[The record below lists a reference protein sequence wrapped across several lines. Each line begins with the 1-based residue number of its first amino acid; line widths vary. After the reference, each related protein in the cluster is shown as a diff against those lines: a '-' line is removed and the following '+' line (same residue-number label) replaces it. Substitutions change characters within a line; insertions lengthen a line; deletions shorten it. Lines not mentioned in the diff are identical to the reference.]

1 MPRPRRS
8 PSSARSATA
17 TAEAGLA
24 ARIRRV
30 VTATAADQPL
40 PTTRELGARLGVAN
54 TTVYRVLRALG
65 AAGEVWQHPTSGR
78 YFPKGAERL
87 LDRPKPI
94 ACLIRRL
101 ELGSELYRELLE
113 GISAGCGA
121 GGRTMLL
128 WHDEL
133 LVNHPD
139 PQEPPAFASRARQH
153 AILGDFLARH
163 ADSAGGFILDHVWS
177 DEALRAQAAALRPA
191 VVLFRTCPLDSLG
204 HVSASFRAGT
214 YTALGHLLG
223 RGFEQIIPAR
233 PFTDDP
239 AVDEFFA
246 TLRTVAAEIDCA
258 SRVSAP
264 APASTQAER
273 QALVQRVRGAS
284 RRTALLCPEDNVAV
298 LLLSALRAAGVACPR
313 QVGLLSVMGTD
324 FATRAGL
331 SCLRYD
337 FRKLGRAA
345 VAALAADPPARTVI
359 EPTLWPG
366 ETT

>member
-1 MPRPRRS
+1 MARNRRNT
-8 PSSARSATA
+8 PSRAPAAAPET
-17 TAEAGLA
+17 GLA
-24 ARIRRV
+24 ARIRKLV
-30 VTATAADQPL
+30 ATAAADQPL
-40 PTTRELGARLGVAN
+40 PTTRELGDRLGVAN
-54 TTVYRVLRALG
+54 TTVFRVLRHLTQ
-65 AAGEVWQHPTSGR
+65 AGEVWQHPTNGR
-78 YFPKGAERL
+78 YFPKHARRL
-87 LDRPKPI
+87 LARPKPV

-121 GGRTMLL
+121 DGRTMLL

-139 PQEPPAFASRARQH
+139 PHEPPVFASLAQQR

-163 ADSAGGFILDHVWS
+163 GDTAGGFILDHVWS
-177 DEALRAQAAALRPA
+177 DDALRSQAAALRPA
-191 VVLFRTCPLDSLG
+191 LVLFRTCPLESVG
-204 HVSASFRAGT
+204 NVSAGFRAGAF
-214 YTALGHLLG
+214 TALGHLLG
-223 RGFEQIIPAR
+223 RGYEQIIPAS
-233 PFTDDP
+233 PFAGDP

-246 TLRTVAAEIDCA
+246 ALRLVAAELDCQT
-258 SRVSAP
+258 RVTEP
-264 APASTQAER
+264 ARASTQAER
-273 QALVQRVRGAS
+273 LALVQRLRGAS

-298 LLLSALRAAGVACPR
+298 LLFAALRDAGVACPR

-345 VAALAADPPARTVI
+345 VAALGVDPLGRSAL
-359 EPTLWPG
+359 EPVLYSG
-366 ETT
+366 DTT